1 MRGTEVSSATSIY
14 YRKHQAAVVAAFLA
28 RSPDNT
34 RHSPLATTPFT
45 HDQPRGDPP
54 GIVIK
59 YESMEYRAAVHHA
72 ALVLDLASKSKK
84 YMRELF
90 EPPDVGATVSIV
102 EKITRV

>member
-1 MRGTEVSSATSIY
+1 MDFFVFAAEVFSIFPNNITAHA
-14 YRKHQAAVVAAFLA
+14 KQKF
-28 RSPDNT
+28 
-34 RHSPLATTPFT
+34 
-45 HDQPRGDPP
+45 PP

-90 EPPDVGATVSIV
+90 EPPDV
-102 EKITRV
+102 R

>member
-1 MRGTEVSSATSIY
+1 VQTE
-14 YRKHQAAVVAAFLA
+14 
-28 RSPDNT
+28 PE
-34 RHSPLATTPFT
+34 
-45 HDQPRGDPP
+45 

-90 EPPDVGATVSIV
+90 EPPDVSPVPKEAYFS
-102 EKITRV
+102 